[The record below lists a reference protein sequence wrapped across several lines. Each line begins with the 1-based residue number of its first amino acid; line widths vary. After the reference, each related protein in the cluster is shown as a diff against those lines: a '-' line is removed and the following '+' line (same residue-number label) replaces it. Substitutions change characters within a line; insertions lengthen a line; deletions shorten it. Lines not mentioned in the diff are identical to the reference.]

1 MIDIY
6 INKTS
11 RGSISP
17 IAFFEV
23 VINLFYKLVTN
34 ISVASKNIWYQY
46 VNMNETTVVS
56 FYQIFLVNA

>member
-11 RGSISP
+11 RGPFLLS
-17 IAFFEV
+17 FFEV
-23 VINLFYKLVTN
+23 VNLFYKLVKN

-56 FYQIFLVNA
+56 FYEIFLVNV